1 MEDVRE
7 QLHYTQY
14 EIEPVTFIMTNNIPF
29 AEACIII
36 KYLLRR
42 EVKHATKKG
51 RLQDLEK
58 AKHYLELLI
67 KKEDES

>member
-14 EIEPVTFIMTNNIPF
+14 EIEPVTFIMTNDIPY
-29 AEACIII
+29 AEGNII
-36 KYLLRR
+36 KYILRR
-42 EVKHATKKG
+42 NTKHETKKG

-67 KKEDES
+67 KKEAES